1 MAALAARGM
10 IQRLNGIPGS
20 RTVRW
25 TYLPKDD
32 IVAPSDVDAVEALLS
47 NPAAPSRRNTR
58 QTKGPVNSQMS
69 ISSAPIVTAKPAR
82 PSVLSS
88 IRRHIAA
95 IVLVMIFAAG
105 LGLAVSLSVR
115 PLEGGHVDRGP
126 SAPTGVDA
134 MSPHA
139 DHTTPDPASLSSP
152 HPTQPAALPDT
163 SPDLV
168 LMMAMR
174 RRRRMHHSAWRSRS

>member
-1 MAALAARGM
+1 
-10 IQRLNGIPGS
+10 
-20 RTVRW
+20 
-25 TYLPKDD
+25 
-32 IVAPSDVDAVEALLS
+32 
-47 NPAAPSRRNTR
+47 
-58 QTKGPVNSQMS
+58 MS
-69 ISSAPIVTAKPAR
+69 ISSAPVATAKPAR
-82 PSVLSS
+82 PTVLSS

-105 LGLAVSLSVR
+105 LGLALSLAVR
-115 PLEGGHVDRGP
+115 PLDLGHLGP
-126 SAPTGVDA
+126 ATIRSRRGVDT

-163 SPDLV
+163 SPNLV

-174 RRRRMHHSAWRSRS
+174 QRRRMHHSAWRSRA